1 MSVAFALFRAYPNG
15 FTEGDADPTDMTR
28 LIRKL
33 SRVLRLRLRRRHFVW
48 SAAIG
53 VVLAIGYNAA
63 LPLLV
68 STTGVR
74 ATMERTLDSWSG
86 GKSRING
93 EPEVRF
99 WPKLLLT
106 LPSATIES
114 IGPDPRPLAEI
125 GRITASFN
133 PLSALL
139 GDPTLED
146 ISLVDPV
153 ITIERRADG
162 TTNWQTPR
170 WLAPPEAPASAR
182 ETPFGDIA
190 VVNGRLRVLDHTAGG
205 DDVDIAGISGTVK
218 WPSFAERLSAQ
229 LSARLRGEEVAWAI
243 VCEEPL
249 ALFARRNASLKTS
262 ITSAPVTFSFEGVG
276 NLSSVPFA
284 SGHLQMS
291 ATSLATLVQWYQG
304 TPAETLPSGGLSI
317 DTRVTTGE
325 KTLKL
330 DDLAFTMGG
339 ASATGVLDV
348 ALQDGK
354 APSVEGTLAFDRI
367 DLNGVPV
374 AALTPLG
381 RDDRL
386 WRLMET
392 FVGAWHT
399 DIRLSSQEVL
409 AGPLHLTDVAAGV
422 LVDGKR
428 ASLDIGDSNYA
439 SGSLSGRV
447 VLSDLGL
454 EHGGRLQARLKDAD
468 FAAVL
473 GSFGLAGPIPGG
485 RGILSIDIG
494 TERAVWAAGPG
505 DFSGNLSFSLANGS
519 IAGFDAHAFAD
530 LVRKGE
536 FFSLSQANEA
546 SFDFQS
552 ANIRASF
559 ANGTARLDQ
568 ADFVGPSGQVSVA
581 GVIPYR
587 NGSLAL
593 AGTLETEAPS
603 GNQPVLFFVGGSWPN
618 AVISPLSVLVAPK

>member
-1 MSVAFALFRAYPNG
+1 
-15 FTEGDADPTDMTR
+15 MTR
-28 LIRKL
+28 LIRKI

-93 EPEVRF
+93 EPEIRF
-99 WPKLLLT
+99 WPELLLT

-114 IGPDPRPLAEI
+114 TGLEPRRLAEI

-146 ISLVDPV
+146 ISLVDPI
-153 ITIERRADG
+153 ITIERQADG
-162 TTNWQTPR
+162 TINWQKPQ
-170 WLAPPEAPASAR
+170 WIAPPEAAAPAQES
-182 ETPFGDIA
+182 PIGDIA
-190 VVNGRLRVLDHTAGG
+190 VVNGRVIVLDRMAAGN
-205 DDVDIAGISGTVK
+205 DVDIPGISGTIK
-218 WPSFAERLSAQ
+218 WPAFAERLSAQ
-229 LSARLRGEEVAWAI
+229 LSARLSGEEVAWAF
-243 VCEEPL
+243 VCEDPL
-249 ALFARRNASLKTS
+249 AFFARRNASLKTS
-262 ITSAPVTFSFEGVG
+262 ITSAPLTFSFEGVG

-291 ATSLATLVQWYQG
+291 APSLATLVQWYQG
-304 TPAETLPSGGLSI
+304 TSATTLSPGGISI

-339 ASATGVLDV
+339 ASATGVLDI

-354 APSVEGTLAFDRI
+354 APRMEGTLAFDRI

-374 AALTPLG
+374 TALTPLG
-381 RDDRL
+381 RDDHL
-386 WRLMET
+386 WRLVET

-409 AGPLHLTDVAAGV
+409 AGPFHLTDVAAGV
-422 LVDGKR
+422 LIDGKR
-428 ASLDIGDSNYA
+428 ASLDIGDSNFA
-439 SGSLSGRV
+439 NGSLSARAV
-447 VLSDLGL
+447 FSEQGL

-473 GSFGLAGPIPGG
+473 GGFGLNGPVPAG
-485 RGILSIDIG
+485 RGILSIDVG
-494 TERAVWAAGPG
+494 TDHAVWATRLG
-505 DFSGNLSFSLANGS
+505 DISGNLTFSLANGS
-519 IAGFDAHAFAD
+519 ITGFDAHAFAD

-546 SFDFQS
+546 SFDFQA
-552 ANIRASF
+552 ANIKASF
-559 ANGTARLDQ
+559 ADGTARLDR
-568 ADFVGPSGQVSVA
+568 ADFVGTSGNMSVT

-593 AGTLETEAPS
+593 AGTLQTETPS
-603 GNQPVLFFVGGSWPN
+603 SNQPVRFFVGGSWPN

>member
-1 MSVAFALFRAYPNG
+1 
-15 FTEGDADPTDMTR
+15 MTR
-28 LIRKL
+28 PIRKI
-33 SRVLRLRLRRRHFVW
+33 SRVLRLRLRRSHYVW

-53 VVLAIGYNAA
+53 VVLAVGYNAA

-74 ATMERTLDSWSG
+74 AAMERTLDGWSG
-86 GKSRING
+86 GKSRIKG
-93 EPEVRF
+93 EPEIRF
-99 WPKLLLT
+99 WPEPLLI

-114 IGPDPRPLAEI
+114 TGSEPRPLAEI
-125 GRITASFN
+125 GRISASFS
-133 PLSALL
+133 PLSALI
-139 GDPTLED
+139 GEPALEE

-153 ITIERRADG
+153 ITIERQADG
-162 TTNWQTPR
+162 TINWQRPH
-170 WLAPPEAPASAR
+170 WLTPPEAAASAQASA
-182 ETPFGDIA
+182 FGDIA
-190 VVNGRLRVLDHTAGG
+190 IVNGRLRVLDRMAGG
-205 DDVDIAGISGTVK
+205 NDVDIPGISGTIK

-229 LSARLRGEEVAWAI
+229 LSARFGGEELAWAF
-243 VCEEPL
+243 VCEDPL
-249 ALFARRNASLKTS
+249 TLFARRNAFLKTS
-262 ITSAPVTFSFEGVG
+262 ITSAPLTFSFEGVG

-291 ATSLATLVQWYQG
+291 ATSLATLVEWYQG
-304 TPAETLPSGGLSI
+304 TSAATLPPGGISI

-339 ASATGVLDV
+339 ASATGVLDI

-354 APSVEGTLAFDRI
+354 APTLEGTLAFDRI

-374 AALTPLG
+374 SALTPLG

-386 WRLMET
+386 WRLVEA

-399 DIRLSSQEVL
+399 DVRLSSQEVL

-422 LVDGKR
+422 MIDGRR

-439 SGSLSGRV
+439 NGSLSGRV
-447 VLSDLGL
+447 VLSEEGL

-473 GSFGLAGPIPGG
+473 SGFGIRGPVPDG

-494 TERAVWAAGPG
+494 TDRAVWAAGLG
-505 DFSGNLSFSLANGS
+505 DFSGNLAFSLANGS

-546 SFDFQS
+546 SFDFKV
-552 ANIRASF
+552 ANVKASF
-559 ANGTARLDQ
+559 ADGTARLDR
-568 ADFVGPSGQVSVA
+568 ADFAGTSGNLSVA
-581 GVIPYR
+581 GVVPYR

-593 AGTLETEAPS
+593 AGTLQAETPG
-603 GNQPVLFFVGGSWPN
+603 GNQPVRFFVGGSWPN
-618 AVISPLSVLVAPK
+618 PVISPLSVLVAPK

>member
-1 MSVAFALFRAYPNG
+1 MSVAFALFRAYPDG

-28 LIRKL
+28 LIRKI

-48 SAAIG
+48 SAAVGIA
-53 VVLAIGYNAA
+53 LAIGYNAA

-74 ATMERTLDSWSG
+74 AMMERTLDSWSG

-93 EPEVRF
+93 EPGIRF
-99 WPKLLLT
+99 WPEPLLT
-106 LPSATIES
+106 LPSATIQS
-114 IGPDPRPLAEI
+114 TGPEPRPLAEI
-125 GRITASFN
+125 GRITASFS

-139 GDPTLED
+139 GEPTLED

-153 ITIERRADG
+153 LTIERRADG
-162 TTNWQTPR
+162 TINWQKPQ
-170 WLAPPEAPASAR
+170 WLAPPEAAAAPQES
-182 ETPFGDIA
+182 PFGDIA
-190 VVNGRLRVLDHTAGG
+190 IINGRLRVLDRMTGG
-205 DDVDIAGISGTVK
+205 NDVDIPGISGTIK

-229 LSARLRGEEVAWAI
+229 LSARLGGEEVAWAF
-243 VCEEPL
+243 VCEDPL
-249 ALFARRNASLKTS
+249 SLFARRNAFLKTS
-262 ITSAPVTFSFEGVG
+262 ITSAPLTFSFEGVG

-284 SGHLQMS
+284 SGHLQLS
-291 ATSLATLVQWYQG
+291 ATSLATLVGWFKG
-304 TPAETLPSGGLSI
+304 TSPATLPPGGLSI

-330 DDLAFTMGG
+330 DDLEFTMGG
-339 ASATGVLDV
+339 ASATGVLDI

-354 APSVEGTLAFDRI
+354 APSLEGTLAFDRI

-374 AALTPLG
+374 TALTPLG
-381 RDDRL
+381 RNDRL
-386 WRLMET
+386 WRLVQS

-399 DIRLSSQEVL
+399 DVRLSSQEVL

-422 LVDGKR
+422 MIDGKR

-439 SGSLSGRV
+439 NGSLSGRA
-447 VLSDLGL
+447 VLSEEGL

-473 GSFGLAGPIPGG
+473 GGFGLNGPVPDG

-494 TERAVWAAGPG
+494 TDRPVWATGIG
-505 DFSGNLSFSLANGS
+505 DISGNLTFSLTNGS

-546 SFDFQS
+546 SFDFQA
-552 ANIRASF
+552 ANIKASF
-559 ANGTARLDQ
+559 ADGTARLDR
-568 ADFVGPSGQVSVA
+568 ADFVGASGQMSVA
-581 GVIPYR
+581 GVVPYR

-603 GNQPVLFFVGGSWPN
+603 GNQPVRFFVGGSWPN